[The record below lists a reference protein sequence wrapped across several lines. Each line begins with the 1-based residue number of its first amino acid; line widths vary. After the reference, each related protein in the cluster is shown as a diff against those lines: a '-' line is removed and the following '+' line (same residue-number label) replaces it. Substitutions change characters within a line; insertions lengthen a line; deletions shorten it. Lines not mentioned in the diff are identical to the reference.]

1 MTSHNWLARLSQ
13 RERLNFLLTN
23 RIPRRAATQFVGWIS
38 KSEHPIVRGV
48 SFALWR
54 RFGGDLRLEESERDW
69 YASVHDCFTRR
80 LKPGARPV
88 DADPRVVVSPCD
100 GVVGAHGAVNGVEI
114 FQAKGFPYTLPD
126 LLGDA
131 ELAAKYRDGVFVT
144 LRLRS
149 NMYHRFHAPL
159 DARIR
164 EVRYISGDTWNVNPI
179 ALRRIERLFCKN
191 ERAVVELETNVP
203 GASLLLVPVAAILV
217 ASIKMHFL
225 PETLSL
231 RYRGQ
236 NRIPCAVTVRKGEE
250 LGYFE
255 HGSTIV
261 VLATQG
267 FRLNPD
273 LEEGATIAMGSP
285 LLVGA

>member
-1 MTSHNWLARLSQ
+1 MSEHNWLARLSQ
-13 RERLNFLLTN
+13 SERLNFLLTN

-38 KSEHPIVRGV
+38 KSEQPIIRGV

-54 RFGGDLRLEESERDW
+54 RFGGDLRLDESERDW
-69 YASVHDCFTRR
+69 YASIHDCFTRR

-100 GVVGAHGAVNGVEI
+100 GVVGAHGAVNGVEV

-191 ERAVVELETNVP
+191 ERAVLELETAVP

-217 ASIKMHFL
+217 ASIRMHFL
-225 PETLSL
+225 PEPLCL
-231 RYRGQ
+231 RYRGP
-236 NRIPCAVTVRKGEE
+236 NRIPCAVTARKGEE

-261 VLATQG
+261 VLATRH
-267 FRLNPD
+267 FRLHPS
-273 LEEGATIAMGSP
+273 LAEGESIAMGRP
-285 LLVGA
+285 LLVEA

>member
-1 MTSHNWLARLSQ
+1 MNSHNWLARVSL

-54 RFGGDLRLEESERDW
+54 RFGGDLRLEESEREW

-80 LKPGARPV
+80 LKAGARQI
-88 DADPRVVVSPCD
+88 DADPRTVVSPCD
-100 GVVGAHGAVNGVEI
+100 GVVGAHGAVAGVEV

-131 ELAAKYRDGVFVT
+131 ELAEKYRDGVFVT

-217 ASIKMHFL
+217 ASIRLHFL
-225 PETLSL
+225 AGALSL
-231 RYRGQ
+231 RYRGP
-236 NRIPCAVTVRKGEE
+236 NRIPCAVAVRKGEE

-261 VLATQG
+261 VLATPK
-267 FRLNPD
+267 FRLHPD
-273 LEEGATIAMGSP
+273 LAEGATIALGKP
-285 LLVGA
+285 LLVEA